1 MKLRILATVSAA
13 LLFLIGISGSN
24 AATIAG
30 TKCTKVGSTKTTGGV
45 KYFCVK
51 SGKNLV
57 WNKGT
62 KVKVSAS
69 PTAKASTSP
78 SATATVS
85 ASATPIATTGM
96 IKLTLDEVKKHSDS
110 TSCWSI
116 VYNNV
121 FDLTKWIS
129 KHPGGAAVIKAICGK
144 DGSVAFEGQHEGEG
158 KPAREL
164 SNYFLGKVGESIK
177 G

>member
-1 MKLRILATVSAA
+1 MQIKSKLAVIVVSA
-13 LLFLIGISGSN
+13 LITSVAPFSN

-78 SATATVS
+78 SATATT
-85 ASATPIATTGM
+85 SATPTPSTGL
-96 IKLTLDEVKKHSDS
+96 IKLTLEEVKKHSDS

-116 VYNNV
+116 VYDNV

-129 KHPGGAAVIKAICGK
+129 KHPGGAGVIKAICGK
-144 DGSVAFEGQHEGEG
+144 DGSAAFESQHEGEG

>member
-1 MKLRILATVSAA
+1 MKLRVLATASVA
-13 LLFLIGISGSN
+13 LLLLTGISTSN

-30 TKCTKVGSTKTTGGV
+30 TKCTKVGSTKTIGGV

-51 SGKNLV
+51 SGKKLV

-78 SATATVS
+78 SASATT
-85 ASATPIATTGM
+85 SATPTPSTGL
-96 IKLTLDEVKKHSDS
+96 IKLTLEEVKKHSDS

-116 VYNNV
+116 VYDNV

-129 KHPGGAAVIKAICGK
+129 KHPGGAGVIKAICGK
-144 DGSVAFEGQHEGEG
+144 DGSAAFEGQHEGEG

-164 SNYFLGKVGESIK
+164 SNYFLGKVGDSIK

>member
-1 MKLRILATVSAA
+1 MKLRILATLSVA
-13 LLFLIGISGSN
+13 LLFLTGISTSN

-78 SATATVS
+78 SASATT
-85 ASATPIATTGM
+85 SATPTPSTGL
-96 IKLTLDEVKKHSDS
+96 IKLTLEEVKKHSDS
-110 TSCWSI
+110 NSCWSI
-116 VYNNV
+116 VYDNV
-121 FDLTKWIS
+121 FDLTKWIT
-129 KHPGGAAVIKAICGK
+129 KHPGGSSVIKAICGK
-144 DGSVAFEGQHEGEG
+144 DGSAAFEGQHQGEG